1 MMKKIAALLLALLLS
16 ISLIACG
23 TSIPQNIPPSTDHTG
38 TGDNIISLPNEDGSY
53 NSKEDVALYLWVYGE
68 LPDNYITKKEARE
81 LGWDGGSLE
90 PYAPGYCIGGDRFG
104 NYEGL
109 LPEVS
114 GVSYT
119 ECDIDTLCSGEGRG
133 AKRIVYSNDGYIYYT
148 ADHYKSFTEI
158 WFTEGYELVEKPLK
172 VK

>member
-1 MMKKIAALLLALLLS
+1 MMKKITSLLLAVLLS
-16 ISLIACG
+16 IFLFACG
-23 TSIPQNIPPSTDHTG
+23 TSIPQDAVPPT
-38 TGDNIISLPNEDGSY
+38 DNIGTNITLPNEDGAYST
-53 NSKEDVALYLWVYGE
+53 KEDVALYLWVYGE
-68 LPDNYITKKEARE
+68 LPDNYITKKEARK
-81 LGWDGGSLE
+81 LGWDGGPLE

-114 GVSYT
+114 GVTYT
-119 ECDIDTLCSGEGRG
+119 ECDIDTRFSGEGRG

-158 WFTEGYELVEKPLK
+158 WFTESYELVEKPLK